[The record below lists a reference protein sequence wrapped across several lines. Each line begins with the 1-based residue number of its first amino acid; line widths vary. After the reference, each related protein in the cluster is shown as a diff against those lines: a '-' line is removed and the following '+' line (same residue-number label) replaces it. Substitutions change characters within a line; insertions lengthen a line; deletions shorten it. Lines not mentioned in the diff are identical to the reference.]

1 MHLPIFDGHNDSLGR
16 LYPYTRDRIQEFFVQ
31 HTEGHIDLPRARVG
45 GLAGGFFAV
54 YAPAHAPGTD
64 VPFEVTRTPTGY
76 EVPLA
81 PPLDPAYAS
90 RMSIAMAAG
99 LFRLEAASSREIKV
113 VRTGEEVARCLETG
127 VLAAILHLEGA
138 DAIDPELYLLEI
150 LYQVGLRS
158 LGIVWSRPNLFGWGV
173 PFRFPHSPDTGPG
186 LTAEGRALVR
196 ACNRFGIL
204 VDVSHL
210 NEQGFWDVAAITS
223 APIVATHSNVHTLCP
238 VTRNL
243 TDRQLDAIRESD
255 GMVGVNFAVS
265 FVREDG
271 QNNPETPL
279 SVVVRHIDYLV
290 ERLGIDRVGFGSDFD
305 GATVP
310 LELGDVAGLPKLV
323 AQLRQAGYD
332 EASLRKLAYENWLRV
347 LELTWRPQEETAS

>member
-1 MHLPIFDGHNDSLGR
+1 MQLPIFDGHNDSLGR
-16 LYPYTRDRIQEFFVQ
+16 LYPYTNKHIQEFLVR
-31 HTEGHIDLPRARVG
+31 HTDGHLDLPRARDG

-54 YAPAHAPGTD
+54 YAPAQPPGTHVPLD
-64 VPFEVTRTPTGY
+64 VNLTQTGY

-81 PPLDPAYAS
+81 APLDLAYAS
-90 RMSIAMAAG
+90 QMSIAMAAG
-99 LFRLEAASSREIKV
+99 LFRLETASSGEIKV
-113 VRTGEEVARCLETG
+113 VRTVEEIARCLRTG
-127 VLAAILHLEGA
+127 VLAAVLHLEGA

-150 LYQVGLRS
+150 LYQAGLRS
-158 LGIVWSRPNLFGWGV
+158 LGIVWSRPNPFGCGV
-173 PFRFPHSPDTGPG
+173 PFRFPQSPDIGPG

-196 ACNRFGIL
+196 ACNRLGIL

-223 APIVATHSNVHTLCP
+223 APIVATHSNVHALCP

-265 FVREDG
+265 FLREDG
-271 QNNPETPL
+271 QNNADTPL
-279 SVVVRHIDYLV
+279 SAVVRHIDYLV

-305 GATVP
+305 GATIP
-310 LELGDVAGLPKLV
+310 L
-323 AQLRQAGYD
+323 
-332 EASLRKLAYENWLRV
+332 
-347 LELTWRPQEETAS
+347 

>member
-1 MHLPIFDGHNDSLGR
+1 MHLPIFDGHNDALGR
-16 LYPYTRDRIQEFFVQ
+16 FYPYTNDSVAEFFVRR
-31 HTEGHIDLPRARVG
+31 TEGHIDLPRAREG

-54 YAPAHAPGTD
+54 YAPAQPPGTP

-81 PPLDPAYAS
+81 APLDPAHAS

-99 LFRLEAASSREIKV
+99 LFRLEAASSGEIKV
-113 VRTGEEVARCLETG
+113 VRTVEEVARCLQTG
-127 VLAAILHLEGA
+127 VLAAVLHLEGA
-138 DAIDPELYLLEI
+138 DAIDPELYLLDV
-150 LYQVGLRS
+150 LYRAGLRS
-158 LGIVWSRPNLFGWGV
+158 LGIVWSRPNPFGYGV

-196 ACNRFGIL
+196 ACNRLGIL

-210 NEQGFWDVAAITS
+210 NEQGFWDLAAITS
-223 APIVATHSNVHTLCP
+223 APIVATHSNVHALCP

-265 FVREDG
+265 FLREDG
-271 QNNPETPL
+271 ENNPDTPL
-279 SVVVRHIDYLV
+279 SAVVRQIDYLA

-310 LELGDVAGLPKLV
+310 LELGDVAGLPRLI
-323 AQLRQAGYD
+323 AELRQAGYD

-347 LELTWRPQEETAS
+347 LELTWRTQEGTAS